1 MTSRLSANDFLWPR
15 HRPAQAP
22 LAFRA
27 RSAAAAAAW
36 RKRARPELARLLGFQ
51 QAARGRPLARL
62 LARRDLGDVVREK
75 HLLRTSAHS
84 EMPFYLLLPK
94 RVRHP
99 AVVIAYHGHG
109 YGAKDAV
116 GLWEDGSERRVPD
129 GYQRDFALALCRLG
143 FA

>member
-36 RKRARPELARLLGFQ
+36 RKRARPE
-51 QAARGRPLARL
+51 
-62 LARRDLGDVVREK
+62 LGDVVREK